1 MKLRRQLIFALQ
13 ILYFLNYYKES
24 VVTFVIIGNIV
35 FVELLFFLRT
45 GCTTNAITS
54 TIFLSSHP
62 GMCSLA
68 LPGKFQMLTF
78 QQR

>member
-35 FVELLFFLRT
+35 FVELFF
-45 GCTTNAITS
+45 
-54 TIFLSSHP
+54 F
-62 GMCSLA
+62 
-68 LPGKFQMLTF
+68 
-78 QQR
+78 